1 MGRPSVRAERRAQI
15 LEAFARV
22 LAAHGYAGATI
33 AAVAEEAGVAR
44 GLVHHHFTDK
54 ADLLA
59 SLLQELIDRFR
70 RRTRAIQE
78 SADPLSAYAA
88 AAVRLDATADAVA
101 ARCWVGVLAEAVRDP
116 ALFAQVRRLLDAE
129 IEAIRR
135 RSSHRL
141 TPQDAGAVLAFIIG
155 ALVFGAFA
163 PRKTAGFAAPALQRL
178 IESVPAPRRGPMAL
192 EKGSTTTG
200 SSSLRGLE
208 VPSSRRA

>member
-1 MGRPSVRAERRAQI
+1 MVRRIDWLYNQSMGRPSVRAERRAQI

-44 GLVHHHFTDK
+44 GLVHHHFTGK

-59 SLLQELIDRFR
+59 SLLEDLMARFR
-70 RRTRAIQE
+70 RRTRELQAG
-78 SADPLSAYAA
+78 ADPLAAYAA

-116 ALFAQVRRLLDAE
+116 VLFVQVRRLLDSE
-129 IEAIRR
+129 IEVIRR
-135 RSSHRL
+135 RSGNRCS
-141 TPQDAGAVLAFIIG
+141 PQDAGAVLALIIG

-178 IESVPAPRRGPMAL
+178 IESVPARSH
-192 EKGSTTTG
+192 GSQSG
-200 SSSLRGLE
+200 AMR
-208 VPSSRRA
+208 